1 VQPQVPDE
9 LRWSSKTLDAE
20 ILAGRVLLL
29 DVIVAIK
36 SAMPESWLADHSMSD
51 DFLSICFSKSRPEIV
66 AVYAAALHAWR
77 AADVLVPP
85 SSDVATQSG
94 AVGGNAERGEG
105 SHAIP
110 SSDASVTGHRGQLLL
125 QLMRMFCQELQIC
138 LASHPAPPEPP
149 AYLSI
154 DGIQW
159 LQSMFLSARC
169 GESSGRNSDSWAQLC
184 SQLPQ
189 VLSLASREC
198 LFRKISG
205 TSENDLQRLKKDRV
219 NNVERSCILD
229 WAASIAAA
237 MRGRRNP
244 LAIQVPRLAPSIC
257 LQYRLIGQSI
267 FVFILWCIYSSLT
280 NHRSSAKTASRS
292 LGSEKL
298 SPNHFF
304 AMLQMPSQR
313 VSFLFVSD
321 MDMHFPN
328 AQIFSTSNI
337 LQHSY
342 FFHITPVVTALSSG
356 YGHVA
361 DRHRGKCAA
370 SRISCAH

>member
-1 VQPQVPDE
+1 
-9 LRWSSKTLDAE
+9 
-20 ILAGRVLLL
+20 
-29 DVIVAIK
+29 
-36 SAMPESWLADHSMSD
+36 
-51 DFLSICFSKSRPEIV
+51 
-66 AVYAAALHAWR
+66 
-77 AADVLVPP
+77 
-85 SSDVATQSG
+85 
-94 AVGGNAERGEG
+94 
-105 SHAIP
+105 
-110 SSDASVTGHRGQLLL
+110 
-125 QLMRMFCQELQIC
+125 
-138 LASHPAPPEPP
+138 
-149 AYLSI
+149 
-154 DGIQW
+154 
-159 LQSMFLSARC
+159 MFLSARC

-257 LQYRLIGQSI
+257 LQYRLIGQRI
-267 FVFILWCIYSSLT
+267 FVFILWWICSSLT

-321 MDMHFPN
+321 MDKHFPN

-361 DRHRGKCAA
+361 DRLRGKCAA